1 VRARDATLD
10 ATVRRS
16 ETADGRVYTLTD
28 TVGFVRNL
36 PHQLVEAF
44 RSTLEEVG
52 EADVVLHVVD
62 GSHPD
67 PAGQLQTVR
76 DVMGDVGVRD
86 MPELVVFNKADLID
100 DGDRLVL
107 QGLEPKAHFVSS
119 RSGEGIEDLRA
130 AIEDALPKPAVEV
143 HAVVP
148 YDRGDLVA
156 AIHETGM
163 LLSVEHSE
171 DGTVVHARVS
181 ERLAADLA
189 PFMFDV

>member
-1 VRARDATLD
+1 
-10 ATVRRS
+10 
-16 ETADGRVYTLTD
+16 
-28 TVGFVRNL
+28 VGFVRNL

-86 MPELVVFNKADLID
+86 MPEIVVFNKADLIAED
-100 DGDRLVL
+100 DRLVL
-107 QGLEPKAHFVSS
+107 RGLEPHAHFVSS
-119 RSGEGIEDLRA
+119 RSGEGIAALRT
-130 AIEDALPKPAVEV
+130 AIEEALPKPAVEV
-143 HAVVP
+143 HAVIP

-156 AIHETGM
+156 AIHESGM
-163 LLSVEHSE
+163 LLSVEHRE
-171 DGTVVHARVS
+171 DGTAVHARVS

-189 PFMFDV
+189 VFSSAD